1 MPVTLKLSDEEARD
15 LAEMLSTA
23 ATVAASNQQDGA
35 EARLAAWGN
44 LVSRLMKE
52 LSVTSKLKGRIA
64 YADEL
69 GGYAF
74 TREYEESA
82 FFQDCLDEYRDNS
95 FWADLVTRMADKAI
109 SEHLGPEYFEN
120 MPEDER
126 RRTAEALENPCGRN
140 APDTALTGWAS
151 SCLRQTD
158 KEKNRLKILWTGAAR
173 MIRAR
178 FACISPENT
187 GLCCLSA
194 GKYSL
199 ISALF
204 QVSGRH
210 ALSLD
215 AAR

>member
-1 MPVTLKLSDEEARD
+1 
-15 LAEMLSTA
+15 
-23 ATVAASNQQDGA
+23 
-35 EARLAAWGN
+35 
-44 LVSRLMKE
+44 
-52 LSVTSKLKGRIA
+52 
-64 YADEL
+64 
-69 GGYAF
+69 
-74 TREYEESA
+74 
-82 FFQDCLDEYRDNS
+82 
-95 FWADLVTRMADKAI
+95 MADKAI

>member
-74 TREYEESA
+74 TREY
-82 FFQDCLDEYRDNS
+82 
-95 FWADLVTRMADKAI
+95 
-109 SEHLGPEYFEN
+109 
-120 MPEDER
+120 
-126 RRTAEALENPCGRN
+126 
-140 APDTALTGWAS
+140 APFSRIAW
-151 SCLRQTD
+151 
-158 KEKNRLKILWTGAAR
+158 
-173 MIRAR
+173 M
-178 FACISPENT
+178 NT
-187 GLCCLSA
+187 GTTLF
-194 GKYSL
+194 GR
-199 ISALF
+199 IS
-204 QVSGRH
+204 
-210 ALSLD
+210 
-215 AAR
+215 

>member
-120 MPEDER
+120 MPDVQSLGHVHDLS
-126 RRTAEALENPCGRN
+126 TQWSHTGTTTNPGVSWIIG
-140 APDTALTGWAS
+140 T
-151 SCLRQTD
+151 
-158 KEKNRLKILWTGAAR
+158 
-173 MIRAR
+173 IR
-178 FACISPENT
+178 S
-187 GLCCLSA
+187 
-194 GKYSL
+194 
-199 ISALF
+199 
-204 QVSGRH
+204 
-210 ALSLD
+210 
-215 AAR
+215 